1 MSGNGHPPLPPGEP
15 APDDS
20 TGAGFIPTP
29 PLAPSVPR
37 DLDTPWDTLDLL
49 VLFAFALGMLYL
61 LSNLMAVIAVADFG
75 VPLNKIDQFSS
86 ASAGFVVCRQVVWF
100 GFILLFLHAVIRR
113 RTSQPFWST
122 IGWRGLQVGT
132 LRPVALVPL
141 LLVAGAA
148 LAIGA
153 DIASQF
159 YNTEKQLPIQALFTS
174 RHGVAYLAAFGILVA
189 PLAEETVFRG
199 YVYPVLARKFGILA
213 GILFTGILF
222 GLVHVPQLWGGWGQI
237 ATLVTV
243 GMVLTAVRAGLRS
256 VFASYLVHL
265 GYNGFLFGGFFLD
278 TNLLQHLQR

>member
-1 MSGNGHPPLPPGEP
+1 MSGDGHPPLPPGEP
-15 APDDS
+15 APDNLPG
-20 TGAGFIPTP
+20 TTPIPAP
-29 PLAPSVPR
+29 PQAPPVPR

-49 VLFAFALGMLYL
+49 VLFAFSLGMLYL
-61 LSNLMAVIAVADFG
+61 LSNLMALIAVINFR
-75 VPLNKIDQFSS
+75 VPPNQIEQFSR
-86 ASAGFVVCRQVVWF
+86 ASAGFVVSRQVVWF

-113 RTSQPFWST
+113 RTTEPFWST
-122 IGWRGLQVGT
+122 IGWRGLQAGT
-132 LRPVALVPL
+132 LRPAVLVPV

-148 LAIGA
+148 LAVGA

-159 YNTEKQLPIQALFTS
+159 YNTEKQLPIQALFTT
-174 RHGVAYLAAFGILVA
+174 RQGVLYLAAFGILVA

-199 YVYPVLARKFGILA
+199 YVYPVLARKFGVFA

-243 GMVLTAVRAGLRS
+243 GMVLTAVRAALRS

-278 TNLLQHLQR
+278 TSVIQHLQR